1 MVYGDLQFFDIILF
15 AAIAGFIIYRLRSV
29 LGKRTGFQKKPTD
42 HQPKYKE
49 LKEEEQNQKI
59 PSLLD
64 NQLKLETVYKNVSN
78 FDHKQFL
85 DGAKKA
91 FEIIITAFNN
101 GDKKTLKNLVSQDV
115 YNAFEK
121 AIDENTNNPS
131 AQFYSLI
138 IDSVEN
144 AKVEIDKLLLGGK
157 DEAKNIINMAE
168 KRADDI
174 VDEAN
179 QKAVQES
186 LNKIKIAEQE
196 IEQLANKVKSDL
208 KNDLSA
214 LVIEGTQSILKKE
227 VDKKAH
233 DQIIEDLIR
242 RI

>member
-115 YNAFEK
+115 YSAFEK

-144 AKVEIDKLLLGGK
+144 AKVENNTIS
-157 DEAKNIINMAE
+157 I
-168 KRADDI
+168 
-174 VDEAN
+174 
-179 QKAVQES
+179 S
-186 LNKIKIAEQE
+186 LNFISEQMLNNDEGKIVK
-196 IEQLANKVKSDL
+196 NKDTWTFEKPTNSSSPIWIL
-208 KNDLSA
+208 
-214 LVIEGTQSILKKE
+214 TQT
-227 VDKKAH
+227 
-233 DQIIEDLIR
+233 
-242 RI
+242 